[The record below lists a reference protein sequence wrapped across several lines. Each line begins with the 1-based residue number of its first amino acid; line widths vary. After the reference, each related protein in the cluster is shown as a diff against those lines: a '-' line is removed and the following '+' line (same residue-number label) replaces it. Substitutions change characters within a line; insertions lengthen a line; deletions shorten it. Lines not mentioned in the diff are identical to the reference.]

1 MVESRANDFAD
12 FSKQATKD
20 LELAFTK
27 PSDSKLVDFFGVGES
42 FENTFGGGGGGNG
55 FVDVFNPG
63 NWKSPF

>member
-1 MVESRANDFAD
+1 
-12 FSKQATKD
+12 
-20 LELAFTK
+20 LAFTK

-42 FENTFGGGGGGNG
+42 FENTFGGGGGGGNG